1 MISPRKSTSAL
12 SLIPEERGKLL
23 PVSTKSCESLY
34 SNTSSSKG
42 SSNNLFRRKNAASI
56 QGAGAAMGRHATL
69 IPATTEVRQ
78 RVLSARRLRMKTF
91 QNQLVDAQQTIADL
105 AHENRILRTLHK
117 RQDSALAKYES
128 TNAELPKLLH
138 SHAEELRVWQ
148 AKYRNL
154 QQLNKELEHKLKTKE
169 SIILTLSDQN
179 KYYSQL
185 NKDRNLEERQRLS
198 EKLEK
203 LETRLQE
210 KDSDMK
216 LLARR
221 VQIETKN
228 FKQQLLAEQKRT
240 KEALLKLEKARLELS
255 GYRKLDELGE
265 KFSTTLTVGRRKTN
279 TVEEESKLEKDLERI
294 LADEVLD
301 DDVKDS
307 ETEFQPTAHRVS
319 KTNMHTKIE
328 TPLGYGNRKVASSI
342 VAMAKSQK
350 QRQEGGGLK
359 STLKSP
365 QRLSRQQLQQQR
377 QQKKSQHKD
386 EQSHERL
393 PAIIDYEDDYEHE
406 PDDEFAEMSERHQ
419 SHRSIRDYGSID
431 GGADGE
437 DTENGDVHVDEE
449 AEEEEDDCVNE
460 HSNRKLDDEVGSH
473 ETYNAEFLGEEE
485 HEGES
490 VNDDNAEDDD
500 DVCNTAK
507 KTSHMKEEISSIRK
521 QISHDYREREA
532 FLDTFCRQANSGV
545 LSDESP
551 KKRSQ
556 LSPGQNLPS
565 SRKNKLL
572 AALKAIDDNKSQD

>member
-12 SLIPEERGKLL
+12 SLIPEERSKLL

-42 SSNNLFRRKNAASI
+42 SSNNLFRRKNALSH
-56 QGAGAAMGRHATL
+56 QGAGASMGRHATL

-265 KFSTTLTVGRRKTN
+265 KFSSTLTVGRRKT
-279 TVEEESKLEKDLERI
+279 TTAEEESKLEKDLERI

-301 DDVKDS
+301 DDVKDT
-307 ETEFQPTAHRVS
+307 ETEFHPTIHRAT
-319 KTNMHTKIE
+319 KTPMNQKIE
-328 TPLGYGNRKVASSI
+328 TPLGYGNRKVGSSI
-342 VAMAKSQK
+342 VTMAKSQK
-350 QRQEGGGLK
+350 QRQEGVGLK

-365 QRLSRQQLQQQR
+365 QRLSRQPLQQQR
-377 QQKKSQHKD
+377 QQKKSTQLKD
-386 EQSHERL
+386 EQTHERL
-393 PAIIDYEDDYEHE
+393 PAITDYEEDYENE
-406 PDDEFAEMSERHQ
+406 PDDEFPEVSERHQ
-419 SHRSIRDYGSID
+419 SNRSVRDYASID
-431 GGADGE
+431 GGGDGV
-437 DTENGDVHVDEE
+437 DIENGNDHVDEE
-449 AEEEEDDCVNE
+449 TEEEESDCVNG
-460 HSNRKLDDEVGSH
+460 HSDRKVDDEVGSH

-490 VNDDNAEDDD
+490 VSGDNGEDD

-507 KTSHMKEEISSIRK
+507 KTLHMKEEISSIRK

-545 LSDESP
+545 LLEETP
-551 KKRSQ
+551 KKRGNI
-556 LSPGQNLPS
+556 SPGQSLPS

>member
-12 SLIPEERGKLL
+12 SLIPEERSKLL

-42 SSNNLFRRKNAASI
+42 SSNNLFRRKNALSH
-56 QGAGAAMGRHATL
+56 QGAGASMGRHATL
-69 IPATTEVRQ
+69 LPATTEVRQ

-240 KEALLKLEKARLELS
+240 KDALLKLEKARLELS

-265 KFSTTLTVGRRKTN
+265 KFSSTLTVGRRKTT

-301 DDVKDS
+301 DDVKDL
-307 ETEFQPTAHRVS
+307 EPEFHPTVHRVT
-319 KTNMHTKIE
+319 KTPMNAKIE
-328 TPLGYGNRKVASSI
+328 TPLGYGNRKVSSSI

-359 STLKSP
+359 STVKSP
-365 QRLSRQQLQQQR
+365 QRLSGHQLQQQR
-377 QQKKSQHKD
+377 QQKKSQLKD
-386 EQSHERL
+386 EQTQERL
-393 PAIIDYEDDYEHE
+393 PAITDYEEDYENE
-406 PDDEFAEMSERHQ
+406 PDDDFPVVSERDQ
-419 SHRSIRDYGSID
+419 SNRSVRDYVSID
-431 GGADGE
+431 GGGDGG
-437 DTENGDVHVDEE
+437 DTENGEDHVDEE
-449 AEEEEDDCVNE
+449 TEEEESDCANR
-460 HSNRKLDDEVGSH
+460 HSDRKADDEVGSH

-490 VNDDNAEDDD
+490 VNDDDDD
-500 DVCNTAK
+500 ICNTAK

-545 LSDESP
+545 LLEETP
-551 KKRSQ
+551 KKRGNV
-556 LSPGQNLPS
+556 SPGQSLPS

>member
-42 SSNNLFRRKNAASI
+42 SGNNLFRRKNI
-56 QGAGAAMGRHATL
+56 NNHQGAGGSMGRHATL

-185 NKDRNLEERQRLS
+185 NKDRNLEERQRLQ
-198 EKLEK
+198 EKVEK

-210 KDSDMK
+210 KDNDMK

-228 FKQQLLAEQKRT
+228 FKQQIMAEQKRA
-240 KEALLKLEKARLELS
+240 KEAVLKLEKARLELS
-255 GYRKLDELGE
+255 GYRKLDELGD
-265 KFSTTLTVGRRKTN
+265 KFSTLTVGRRKPSSA
-279 TVEEESKLEKDLERI
+279 EEESKLEKDLERI

-301 DDVKDS
+301 DDIKDV
-307 ETEFQPTAHRVS
+307 ETDF
-319 KTNMHTKIE
+319 
-328 TPLGYGNRKVASSI
+328 
-342 VAMAKSQK
+342 
-350 QRQEGGGLK
+350 
-359 STLKSP
+359 
-365 QRLSRQQLQQQR
+365 
-377 QQKKSQHKD
+377 
-386 EQSHERL
+386 L
-393 PAIIDYEDDYEHE
+393 PA
-406 PDDEFAEMSERHQ
+406 A
-419 SHRSIRDYGSID
+419 
-431 GGADGE
+431 
-437 DTENGDVHVDEE
+437 
-449 AEEEEDDCVNE
+449 
-460 HSNRKLDDEVGSH
+460 
-473 ETYNAEFLGEEE
+473 
-485 HEGES
+485 
-490 VNDDNAEDDD
+490 
-500 DVCNTAK
+500 
-507 KTSHMKEEISSIRK
+507 
-521 QISHDYREREA
+521 
-532 FLDTFCRQANSGV
+532 
-545 LSDESP
+545 
-551 KKRSQ
+551 
-556 LSPGQNLPS
+556 GQ
-565 SRKNKLL
+565 R
-572 AALKAIDDNKSQD
+572 ALKIRSTQKSKHL